1 MVENPADNQGL
12 QNYLADI
19 ANIDP
24 LSREEEKILLIKAQK
39 GDKKAMKKLIRS
51 NLKFVVKI
59 ASKFQNRG
67 LPLSELISEG
77 NLGLI
82 KAINK
87 FDTTRETKLITYAVW
102 WIRQTIQYALY
113 EKNRLI
119 RIPSKRITTI
129 NKISKIQ
136 KNHKAKKGEN
146 ASLEEI
152 AEQLGID
159 EERTEKILNERARVI
174 SLDSIYGDNDALD
187 RLDVSSKDTQSF
199 YSQNIDPKRIYYRK
213 KLQDKIN
220 HKMETLSPR
229 DARIIKDFFGF
240 GDTDK
245 GKNFAEI
252 AREIGLSRERVRQI
266 FKQIIEEMREE
277 TVDEVDI
284 DYLLDL

>member
-19 ANIDP
+19 ADIDP
-24 LSREEEKILLIKAQK
+24 LSREEERSLLLKAQK
-39 GDKKAMKKLIRS
+39 GDKEAMDKLVRS

-87 FDTTRETKLITYAVW
+87 FDTSRGTKIITYAVW
-102 WIRQTIQYALY
+102 WIRQAIQFALY

-119 RIPSKRITTI
+119 RIPSKRITALNKI
-129 NKISKIQ
+129 NKIK
-136 KNHKAKKGEN
+136 KEYKTKKGEK
-146 ASLEEI
+146 ASLKDI
-152 AEQLGID
+152 AEELEID
-159 EERTEKILNERARVI
+159 EKRASKILKETASVV
-174 SLDSIYGDNDALD
+174 SLDNIFGDQDALG
-187 RLDVSSKDTQSF
+187 RLNVDNPGNETF
-199 YSQNIDPKRIYYRK
+199 YSQHIDPKRIYYRK

-220 HKMETLSPR
+220 NKMETLSPR
-229 DARIIKDFFGF
+229 DAQIIREYFGF

-277 TVDEVDI
+277 TVNEVDI